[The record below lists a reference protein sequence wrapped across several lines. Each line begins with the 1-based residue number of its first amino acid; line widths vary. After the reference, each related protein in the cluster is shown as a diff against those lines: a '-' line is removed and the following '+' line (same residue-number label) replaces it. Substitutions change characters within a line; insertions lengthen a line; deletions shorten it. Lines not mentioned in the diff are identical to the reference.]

1 MASSRP
7 QRESCST
14 PARIIASVDS
24 VSDPRVACSTTS
36 TSSPARAK
44 RSAVAAPAHRAPT
57 ITAVYDERNAST
69 ALAMAGLESVYLIP
83 RMTWSALP
91 DAKHDAVKR
100 ALSEVFGAPQ
110 FDDITLLRGGLSTA
124 LVFRIV
130 VQRTPYLLR
139 LIMPGAPA
147 GGTAARQFGCM

>member
-7 QRESCST
+7 QRDSWST
-14 PARIIASVDS
+14 PARIIASVDN
-24 VSDPRVACSTTS
+24 VSEPRVACSTTS
-36 TSSPARAK
+36 TSSPARA
-44 RSAVAAPAHRAPT
+44 RSIAVAAPAQRAPT
-57 ITAVYDERNAST
+57 ITAVYEERNAST
-69 ALAMAGLESVYLIP
+69 PLAMVERKSVYLFP

-130 VQRTPYLLR
+130 VQH
-139 LIMPGAPA
+139 
-147 GGTAARQFGCM
+147 